1 MYIMRIVLT
10 IIILSLAPSFSSFAE
25 ENYTLEK
32 IVVTGGS
39 SGSGR
44 SASQNYPSETLSSKD
59 IRENYFNSVSDIFRR
74 ASGVDLR
81 YRGTSGIQGDLSI
94 RGSTY
99 EQTAVLIDGIRIN
112 DMQTGHHNM
121 DIPLTSMDIEKI
133 EVLKQGSSSSYGAGA
148 LSGSIN
154 IITKKPLKKSITIET
169 LAGDYGL
176 YGQAFSCD
184 MPGKNSSTRF
194 SVEHKTSNGAKPNT
208 DFDYETYSYMF
219 NKDWADNSLNLV
231 AGYQDKDF
239 GADSFYS
246 NLYKEEEE
254 HTNTLFLK
262 TGLDASLASYDL
274 KNSIFLR
281 RHNDKF
287 ILNRNNPLFSQ
298 NTHTTYSYGIHSG
311 ASLPVKYGDLETGFE
326 IARDVID
333 STKLGKNTR
342 MNEAYFLGFD
352 PESGNKLE
360 PSLRYRID
368 HFQNWSYQN
377 SYNAGLGYWLIDDK
391 LKIKSSFSHSF
402 RGPSFTELY
411 YSDAANKGNSD
422 LKVEESDNYSLGLET
437 NHNNTPIACDIFL
450 RKVENLIDYTR
461 LTVNDV
467 WQASNLGSVDFKGI
481 DLRAGPLSYT
491 YMEADRSASGFL
503 SKYALDILR
512 HQLMFNLNRDIK
524 TIKIGLHLSYNER
537 KFGETYFI
545 GDLSFSK
552 TFQNKETS
560 VEPFIKIDNFTDTD
574 YSEIAGVIQ
583 PGRWVQ
589 AGVKVKW

>member
-1 MYIMRIVLT
+1 MSVCKLMIKLFFITAINL
-10 IIILSLAPSFSSFAE
+10 IFCLSSFAGE
-25 ENYTLEK
+25 DYTLEK
-32 IVVTGGS
+32 IVITGNS
-39 SGSGR
+39 SNER
-44 SASQNYPSETLSSKD
+44 TQNYPAETFSSKD
-59 IRENYFNSVSDIFRR
+59 IQEKNLNSTPDILRYS
-74 ASGVDLR
+74 SGVDLR
-81 YRGTSGIQGDLSI
+81 YRGTSGVQGDLSI

-99 EQTAVLIDGIRIN
+99 EQVAVLIDGIKIN
-112 DMQTGHHNM
+112 DLQTGHHNL
-121 DIPLTSMDIEKI
+121 DIPLTNMDIEKI
-133 EVLKQGSSSSYGAGA
+133 AVIKQGSSSFYGAGA

-154 IITKKPLKKSITIET
+154 ITVKKPLKKSITIET
-169 LAGDYGL
+169 LAGAYGL

-184 MPGKNSSTRF
+184 MPGKNSSSRI
-194 SVEHKTSNGAKPNT
+194 SVEHKTSNGARPNT

-219 NKDWADNSLNLV
+219 NKDWVDNSLDLV

-262 TGLDASLASYDL
+262 TGLDTDLAFYNL

-281 RHNDKF
+281 KHNDKF
-287 ILNRNNPLFSQ
+287 ILNRNNPSFSQ
-298 NTHTTYSYGIHSG
+298 NTHVTYSYGIHSG
-311 ASLPVKYGDLETGFE
+311 VSLPVKYGYLETGFE
-326 IARDVID
+326 IARDTID

-422 LKVEESDNYSLGLET
+422 LKVEKSDNYSLGFET
-437 NHNNTPIACDIFL
+437 NYNNTPIACDVFL
-450 RKVENLIDYTR
+450 RKVKNLIDYTR

-467 WQASNLGSVDFKGI
+467 WQATNLGSVDFKGV

-503 SKYALDILR
+503 SKYALDILK
-512 HQLMFNLNRDIK
+512 HQLMLNLNRDIK
-524 TIKIGLHLSYNER
+524 IIKIGLHLSYNER

-545 GDLSFSK
+545 GNVSFSK
-552 TFQNKETS
+552 AFQNKEAS
-560 VEPFIKIDNFTDTD
+560 IEPFIKIDNFTDTD
-574 YSEIAGVIQ
+574 YSEVAGVIQ
-583 PGRWVQ
+583 PGRWIHG
-589 AGVKVKW
+589 GVKINW

>member
-1 MYIMRIVLT
+1 MLKLLLA
-10 IIILSLAPSFSSFAE
+10 IILNLALCTFSFAE
-25 ENYTLEK
+25 EDYTLEK

-39 SGSGR
+39 SGSASR
-44 SASQNYPSETLSSKD
+44 PSQNYPSETFSSKD
-59 IRENYFNSVSDIFRR
+59 IRENYFNSVSDIFKRS
-74 ASGVDLR
+74 SGIDLR
-81 YRGTSGIQGDLSI
+81 YRGTSGVQGDLSI

-99 EQTAVLIDGIRIN
+99 EQAAVLIDGIRIN

-133 EVLKQGSSSSYGAGA
+133 EIIKQGSSSSYGSGA

-154 IITKKPLKKSITIET
+154 IITKKPLKKSISIET
-169 LAGDYGL
+169 LAGAHGL

-184 MPGKNSSTRF
+184 MPGKNSSASF
-194 SVEHKTSNGAKPNT
+194 SAEHKTSNGARPNT
-208 DFDYETYSYMF
+208 DFDYKTASYLF
-219 NKDWADNSLNLV
+219 NKDWVDNSLNLV

-262 TGLDASLASYDL
+262 TGLDTDLVSYNL

-281 RHNDKF
+281 RHHDKF
-287 ILNRNNPLFSQ
+287 ILNRNDPSFSQ
-298 NTHTTYSYGIHSG
+298 NTHTTYSYGIHSS
-311 ASLPVKYGDLETGFE
+311 ASMPVKYGDLETGFE
-326 IARDVID
+326 IARDTID

-342 MNEAYFLGFD
+342 MNQACFLGFN
-352 PESGNKLE
+352 PTEGNKFE
-360 PSLRYRID
+360 PSARFRID
-368 HFQNWSYQN
+368 HFQNWSYQSSFN
-377 SYNAGLGYWLIDDK
+377 TGLGYWLIDDK
-391 LKIKSSFSHSF
+391 LKIKPSFSHSF

-422 LKVEESDNYSLGLET
+422 LKVEKSDNYNLCLET
-437 NHNNTPIACDIFL
+437 NYNNIPISCDVFL
-450 RKVENLIDYTR
+450 RKVKNLIDYTR

-467 WQASNLGSVDFKGI
+467 WQATNLGSVDFKGM
-481 DLRAGPLSYT
+481 DLKAGPLSYT

-503 SKYALDILR
+503 SKYALDILK
-512 HQLMFNLNRDIK
+512 HQLMLNLNRDIK
-524 TIKIGLHLSYNER
+524 TIKIGLYLSYNER

-545 GDLSFSK
+545 GDISFSK
-552 TFQNKETS
+552 AFQNKETS
-560 VEPFIKIDNFTDTD
+560 IEPFIKIDNFTDTD
-574 YSEIAGVIQ
+574 YSEVAGVMQ

-589 AGVKVKW
+589 GGVKVKW